1 MTTNPESNNMQALL
15 NHVPHTFEPAMA
27 DKVAAQM
34 QSNDDEWTY
43 VVKHC
48 PKGIGKSIIQIFDED
63 GEFVGLV

>member
-1 MTTNPESNNMQALL
+1 MQALL
-15 NHVPHTFEPAMA
+15 NHVHNTFDPAIV

-34 QSNDDEWTY
+34 QSNDDDWTY

-48 PKGIGKSIIQIFDED
+48 PRGIGKSIIQIFDED